1 MKLNPPKNEAR
12 TTLVNVANHNRFKR
26 KGKLT
31 NEDSCETYTAFTTER
46 GKIRRRKQV
55 TSSFGLASKLSF
67 ANSSRA
73 ENVRNDERDG
83 CLPKTL
89 RGENTSK

>member
-1 MKLNPPKNEAR
+1 MKLNPPKNEVR

-31 NEDSCETYTAFTTER
+31 NENSYETYTAVTTES

-55 TSSFGLASKLSF
+55 TSSFGLAS
-67 ANSSRA
+67 N
-73 ENVRNDERDG
+73 
-83 CLPKTL
+83 
-89 RGENTSK
+89 